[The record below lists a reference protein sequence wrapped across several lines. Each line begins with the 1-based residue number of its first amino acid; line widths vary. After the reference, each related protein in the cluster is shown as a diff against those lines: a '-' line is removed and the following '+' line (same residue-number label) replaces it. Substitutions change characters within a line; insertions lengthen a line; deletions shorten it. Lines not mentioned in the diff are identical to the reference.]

1 MKKEILL
8 TTLFCVLLIYP
19 LFAQQVDS
27 VSKPKSHFSLSVSTG
42 WSHYINSLETVDAK
56 DVGKDFIGLNLR
68 FLWEP
73 GYRLGIGLETGF
85 YRIYNVKQEFTPEVT
100 GQSRLYCYP
109 LLLVA
114 RMRIVDHFYLSVAP
128 GLSIL
133 VSDISGVDGK
143 TVSSQL
149 SLANFEATASYLYPV
164 SKHFLVGGEAR
175 FLIIGKVEDYLYS
188 VQATCAVRL

>member
-1 MKKEILL
+1 MKKKILL
-8 TTLFCVLLIYP
+8 ITFFCVLAVFP

-27 VSKPKSHFSLSVSTG
+27 VSKPKSHFSLAISAG

-109 LLLVA
+109 LLIVA

-128 GLSIL
+128 GLSLL
-133 VSDISGVDGK
+133 VSEIGGVDGK
-143 TVSSQL
+143 TVSTQF

-175 FLIIGKVEDYLYS
+175 FLIIGKVEDYFYS
-188 VQATCAVRL
+188 IQATCAVRL